1 MSGVIVVLG
10 RQGSGKGTQCGLL
23 QQRYDGVVHVSTGDM
38 LRDAAASGTPLG
50 RRAEALMAAGELVP
64 DDLMC
69 DVVAERLAPL
79 RESGTTVL
87 LDGFPRTPAQAEAL
101 AGMTAPDGLVAAVLL
116 EVDVQEVSE
125 RMVARGRG
133 DDTVAGIARRL
144 ELYEAQTAPLVDW
157 FAERGLLVRIEG
169 TGAPEEVFHRLA
181 AAVGGL
187 VPLRLSR

>member
-23 QQRYDGVVHVSTGDM
+23 QQRYDGVAHVSTGDM
-38 LRDAAASGTPLG
+38 LRDAAASGSPLG
-50 RRAEALMAAGELVP
+50 LRAEAIMAAGELVP
-64 DDLMC
+64 DDVMC

-79 RESGTTVL
+79 LASGITVL

-101 AGMTAPDGLVAAVLL
+101 AGMTAPDGLVGAVLL

-125 RMVARGRG
+125 RMLARGRH
-133 DDTVAGIARRL
+133 DDTVSGIARRL
-144 ELYEAQTAPLVDW
+144 ELYEARTAPLVDW
-157 FAERGLLVRIEG
+157 FTERGLLVRISG
-169 TGAPEEVFHRLA
+169 TGAPEEVFDRLA

>member
-23 QQRYDGVVHVSTGDM
+23 QQRYDGVVHVSTGEV
-38 LRDAAASGTPLG
+38 LRDAAAAGTSLG
-50 RRAEALMAAGELVP
+50 RRVEAIIAAGELVP
-64 DDLMC
+64 DEVMC

-79 RESGTTVL
+79 LSSGTTVL
-87 LDGFPRTPAQAEAL
+87 LDGFPRTPAQAEVL
-101 AGMTAPDGLVAAVLL
+101 AAMTAPDGLLGAVLL
-116 EVDVQEVSE
+116 EVDVQQVTE
-125 RMVARGRG
+125 RMLARGRG

-157 FAERGLLVRIEG
+157 FAERELLVTVEG
-169 TGAPEEVFHRLA
+169 TGPPEQVSDRLT
-181 AAVGGL
+181 AAVSGL